1 MLVAKPVRLPLSML
15 ILQFPVAIQLLVG
28 VRISE
33 FIVPFDKK
41 PPVPIWFEVLLVA
54 LAVGCRAA
62 AGPGPCRAAA
72 GPGPCRAAAGPGP
85 CRAAAGPVALAA
97 DCSAAAG
104 PKIFCGGMKYGI
116 IGEK

>member
-1 MLVAKPVRLPLSML
+1 MLVPKPVRLPLSML

-54 LAVGCRAA
+54 LAVGCSAA
-62 AGPGPCRAAA
+62 AGPGPCSAAA
-72 GPGPCRAAAGPGP
+72 GPGPCTAAAGPGP
-85 CRAAAGPVALAA
+85 SSVPPGPVASAGV
-97 DCSAAAG
+97 CSAAART
-104 PKIFCGGMKYGI
+104 KIV
-116 IGEK
+116 

>member
-1 MLVAKPVRLPLSML
+1 MPLLLYQVMLVAKPVRLPLSML

-41 PPVPIWFEVLLVA
+41 PPVPVWFEVLLAA
-54 LAVGCRAA
+54 LAGPCSA
-62 AGPGPCRAAA
+62 AGPAALA
-72 GPGPCRAAAGPGP
+72 GP
-85 CRAAAGPVALAA
+85 
-97 DCSAAAG
+97 CSAAAG
-104 PKIFCGGMKYGI
+104 PEIFCGLMKYGI

>member
-41 PPVPIWFEVLLVA
+41 PPVPVWFEVLLA
-54 LAVGCRAA
+54 TLAGPCSAA
-62 AGPGPCRAAA
+62 AGPRACSAAA
-72 GPGPCRAAAGPGP
+72 GPRPCS
-85 CRAAAGPVALAA
+85 AAAGPVALAA

-104 PKIFCGGMKYGI
+104 PKIFCGGMKY
-116 IGEK
+116 

>member
-41 PPVPIWFEVLLVA
+41 PPVPVWFEVLLA
-54 LAVGCRAA
+54 TLAGDCSAA
-62 AGPGPCRAAA
+62 AGPGACSAAA
-72 GPGPCRAAAGPGP
+72 GPVALAGPCSAAAGPRPCSAAAGP
-85 CRAAAGPVALAA
+85 RPCSAAAGPVALAA
-97 DCSAAAG
+97 DC
-104 PKIFCGGMKYGI
+104 
-116 IGEK
+116 